1 MSEQQ
6 SKKSGTK
13 SEAQKLARARE
24 GYDPL
29 PASQPVAGAFGEQQQ
44 EMQSDQDVALS
55 VDEKSRREDRLRRVD
70 E

>member
-6 SKKSGTK
+6 SKKTGTK

-29 PASQPVAGAFGEQQQ
+29 PASQPVAGASGKQQKPRQ
-44 EMQSDQDVALS
+44 TDQDLALS
-55 VDEKSRREDRLRRVD
+55 VDEKQRRNE
-70 E
+70 EE